1 MRKLMGCVIAAV
13 GLMALPQLALAQRA
27 AAARSTHEF
36 GVDLGAAFGHFG
48 SGCTGS
54 CGSFEFGTP
63 VDVRVGFVGQSMS
76 FEPRFTLSYISQFGN
91 HVMAFNPDLNV
102 VKPMGSSTAHKGMYL
117 TGGAGIN
124 FTSAKIAGTS
134 TSASQFSLN
143 GGVGTR
149 TPFESSAWRLEGF
162 LRYNFQ
168 NKGKGIPSS
177 YNIGA
182 RIGMS
187 FWR

>member
-1 MRKLMGCVIAAV
+1 
-13 GLMALPQLALAQRA
+13 
-27 AAARSTHEF
+27 
-36 GVDLGAAFGHFG
+36 
-48 SGCTGS
+48 
-54 CGSFEFGTP
+54 
-63 VDVRVGFVGQSMS
+63 MS
-76 FEPRFTLSYISQFGN
+76 FERCLILSHVSRFGN
-91 HVMAFNPDLNV
+91 HSSSFNPGLNV
-102 VKPMGSSTAHKGMYL
+102 LKSMGSSSGHKGMYL

-124 FTSAKIAGTS
+124 MTSAKIAGIS

-149 TPFESSAWRLEGF
+149 MPFESSAWRLEGF
-162 LRYNFQ
+162 LRYNFE